1 VAPALQD
8 RSRVAGW
15 LLLCALLAFSLP
27 AMARSHRRAARA
39 AARREHLLLSGQALQ
54 SRRLEKGKAALTR
67 LKADRRR
74 RKYRDGWEAVARQLD
89 AAVRADPSGSR
100 AAEAAFFGARVRE
113 ELWNVSRTRRDA
125 AAAIA
130 SYRSVDERYAGTEPA
145 AHALASGVRLAAH
158 VKDLREATL
167 LGRRLSRYPRTAEA
181 AWALALVRVPA
192 RPAQARR
199 APAEPGTRAAAK
211 GDRAAQRPVEVDE
224 SDADETSDRAED
236 SPSIG
241 GRTTSAD
248 PIAPADRDGP
258 SRPVGLQPG
267 PPPPSPSREP
277 DTDVPA
283 EASRILDDLVAAT
296 RGAANGAV
304 ATTQA
309 ALAEARTEPKVE
321 TDPARTAPAA
331 AAADAESDEEGDADA
346 AGLADGAQG
355 QAAAAADPGK
365 AALAAR
371 KIRSAALSDR
381 SASVAAQ
388 LGLKVRKVVI
398 DPGHG
403 GRDAGAV
410 GPHGLREKTVA
421 LAIARKLAARLRA
434 QGLSVVLTRDRD
446 VFVSL
451 DDRTRIANEAH
462 ADLFVSIHC
471 NAARRRNLSGVETW
485 TLNVASD
492 RYAARLAAYENAEDE
507 RRVSDL
513 RLILADLATK
523 ANAGDA
529 RELAQSVQTS
539 LVRTLRSRVGSV
551 RDNGVKQAL
560 FYVLLGTRMPSILV
574 ETAFLSNPEEEARLR
589 SAKYQDGTADAIARG
604 MRDFLDGRRKLAMV
618 P

>member
-1 VAPALQD
+1 LGSA
-8 RSRVAGW
+8 
-15 LLLCALLAFSLP
+15 LP
-27 AMARSHRRAARA
+27 ATARSHRRPARA
-39 AARREHLLLSGQALQ
+39 AARREHSQLSAQALQ
-54 SRRLEKGKAALTR
+54 SRKLEKGKAALTR

-89 AAVRADPSGSR
+89 AAVQADPSGPR

-113 ELWNVSRTRRDA
+113 DLGNVSRTRRDA
-125 AAAIA
+125 SAAIA
-130 SYRSVDERYAGTEPA
+130 SYRSVDERYARTEQA
-145 AHALASGVRLAAH
+145 AHALASGVLLAARVKDVREGTVLARRLA
-158 VKDLREATL
+158 
-167 LGRRLSRYPRTAEA
+167 RYPRTAEA
-181 AWALALVRVPA
+181 AWALALFRVPA

-211 GDRAAQRPVEVDE
+211 ADRAAQRPAEIEDPDPDE
-224 SDADETSDRAED
+224 ASDAADD
-236 SPSIG
+236 SPATA
-241 GRTTSAD
+241 GRTTAAD
-248 PIAPADRDGP
+248 PIAPTDRGTP
-258 SRPVGLQPG
+258 SSPVG
-267 PPPPSPSREP
+267 EP

-283 EASRILDDLVAAT
+283 EASRILDDVVEAG
-296 RGAANGAV
+296 RGAADGAA

-321 TDPARTAPAA
+321 TDTARSAPPAA
-331 AAADAESDEEGDADA
+331 APDAEPGVTGETADA
-346 AGLADGAQG
+346 AGPTDRAQG
-355 QAAAAADPGK
+355 EAAPAADPGK
-365 AALAAR
+365 AVLNAR
-371 KIRSAALSDR
+371 KMRSAALSPR
-381 SASVAAQ
+381 AASVAAQ

-410 GPHGLREKTVA
+410 GPHGLREKNVT
-421 LAIARKLAARLRA
+421 LAIARKLANRLRA

-451 DDRTRIANEAH
+451 DERTRIANEAH

-485 TLNVASD
+485 TLNVASN

-507 RRVSDL
+507 HRVSDL
-513 RLILADLATK
+513 RLILRDLATK

-589 SAKYQDGTADAIARG
+589 SAKYQDGTAEAIARG
-604 MRDFLDGRRKLAMV
+604 MRDFLDGRRKLAMI

>member
-1 VAPALQD
+1 VEAD
-8 RSRVAGW
+8 
-15 LLLCALLAFSLP
+15 
-27 AMARSHRRAARA
+27 AARA
-39 AARREHLLLSGQALQ
+39 
-54 SRRLEKGKAALTR
+54 
-67 LKADRRR
+67 
-74 RKYRDGWEAVARQLD
+74 
-89 AAVRADPSGSR
+89 
-100 AAEAAFFGARVRE
+100 
-113 ELWNVSRTRRDA
+113 
-125 AAAIA
+125 
-130 SYRSVDERYAGTEPA
+130 
-145 AHALASGVRLAAH
+145 
-158 VKDLREATL
+158 
-167 LGRRLSRYPRTAEA
+167 
-181 AWALALVRVPA
+181 
-192 RPAQARR
+192 
-199 APAEPGTRAAAK
+199 
-211 GDRAAQRPVEVDE
+211 
-224 SDADETSDRAED
+224 
-236 SPSIG
+236 
-241 GRTTSAD
+241 
-248 PIAPADRDGP
+248 
-258 SRPVGLQPG
+258 
-267 PPPPSPSREP
+267 PP
-277 DTDVPA
+277 
-283 EASRILDDLVAAT
+283 
-296 RGAANGAV
+296 
-304 ATTQA
+304 
-309 ALAEARTEPKVE
+309 
-321 TDPARTAPAA
+321 PAA
-331 AAADAESDEEGDADA
+331 APDADPAEEGEIAAA

-355 QAAAAADPGK
+355 QAAAAADPGA
-365 AALAAR
+365 AALRAR
-371 KIRSAALSDR
+371 KIRSSALSDR
-381 SASVAAQ
+381 AASVAAQ

-421 LAIARKLAARLRA
+421 LAIARKLADRLRA

-451 DDRTRIANEAH
+451 DERTRIANEAH

-523 ANAGDA
+523 TNAGDA
-529 RELAQSVQTS
+529 RELAQSVQAS

-560 FYVLLGTRMPSILV
+560 FYVLLGTHMPSILV

>member
-1 VAPALQD
+1 MPPARQD
-8 RSRVAGW
+8 RFRVAGW
-15 LLLCALLAFSLP
+15 LLLSALLAFALP

-39 AARREHLLLSGQALQ
+39 AARREHSQLSAQALQ

-74 RKYRDGWEAVARQLD
+74 RRYRDGWEAVARQVD
-89 AAVRADPSGSR
+89 AAVRADPSGPR
-100 AAEAAFFGARVRE
+100 AAEAALFAARVRE

-125 AAAIA
+125 VAAIA

-145 AHALASGVRLAAH
+145 AHALAAGVRLAAR
-158 VKDLREATL
+158 VKDVREGAL

-181 AWALALVRVPA
+181 ASALALVRVPA

-199 APAEPGTRAAAK
+199 APMEPGARPAAK
-211 GDRAAQRPVEVDE
+211 GDRAAQRPVEIDE
-224 SDADETSDRAED
+224 PDADETSDRAES
-236 SPSIG
+236 SPAAAG
-241 GRTTSAD
+241 PKTSAD
-248 PIAPADRDGP
+248 AAARAARDA
-258 SRPVGLQPG
+258 
-267 PPPPSPSREP
+267 PPSPSREP

-283 EASRILDDLVAAT
+283 EASRILDELVEAT

-309 ALAEARTEPKVE
+309 ALAETRTEPKVE
-321 TDPARTAPAA
+321 TDAARAPPPAA
-331 AAADAESDEEGDADA
+331 APDADPAGEDEIAA

-355 QAAAAADPGK
+355 QGAAAVDPGA
-365 AALAAR
+365 AALRAR
-371 KIRSAALSDR
+371 KIRSSALSDR
-381 SASVAAQ
+381 AASVAAQ

-421 LAIARKLAARLRA
+421 LAIARKLADRLRA

-451 DDRTRIANEAH
+451 DERTRIANEAH

-523 ANAGDA
+523 TNAGDA
-529 RELAQSVQTS
+529 RELAQSVQAS

-560 FYVLLGTRMPSILV
+560 FYVLLGTHMPSILV

>member
-1 VAPALQD
+1 
-8 RSRVAGW
+8 
-15 LLLCALLAFSLP
+15 
-27 AMARSHRRAARA
+27 MARSHRRAARA
-39 AARREHLLLSGQALQ
+39 AARREHSQLSAQALQ

-74 RKYRDGWEAVARQLD
+74 RRYRDGWEAVARQAD
-89 AAVRADPSGSR
+89 AAVRADPSGPR
-100 AAEAAFFGARVRE
+100 AAEAAFFAARVRE

-125 AAAIA
+125 VAAIA
-130 SYRSVDERYAGTEPA
+130 SYRSVDERYSGTEPA
-145 AHALASGVRLAAH
+145 AHALAAGVRLAAR
-158 VKDLREATL
+158 VKDVREGAL

-181 AWALALVRVPA
+181 ASALSLVRVPA
-192 RPAQARR
+192 RSAQARR
-199 APAEPGTRAAAK
+199 APMEPGTRPAAK
-211 GDRAAQRPVEVDE
+211 GDRAAQRPVEIDE
-224 SDADETSDRAED
+224 PDADETSDRAE
-236 SPSIG
+236 SSTAAA
-241 GRTTSAD
+241 GRTTSA
-248 PIAPADRDGP
+248 APAARAARDA
-258 SRPVGLQPG
+258 
-267 PPPPSPSREP
+267 PPSPSREP

-283 EASRILDDLVAAT
+283 EASRILDELVEAT

-309 ALAEARTEPKVE
+309 ALAETRTDPKVE
-321 TDPARTAPAA
+321 ADAARAPPPAA
-331 AAADAESDEEGDADA
+331 APDADPAEEGEIAAA

-355 QAAAAADPGK
+355 QAAAAADPGA
-365 AALAAR
+365 AALRAR
-371 KIRSAALSDR
+371 KIRSSALSDR
-381 SASVAAQ
+381 AASVAAQ

-421 LAIARKLAARLRA
+421 LAIARKLADRLRA

-451 DDRTRIANEAH
+451 DERTRIANEAH

-523 ANAGDA
+523 TNAGDA
-529 RELAQSVQTS
+529 RELAQSVQAS

-560 FYVLLGTRMPSILV
+560 FYVLLGTHMPSILV